1 MSIKRNRRASL
12 GIDTSR
18 RSLMLG
24 AAAAG
29 SLSALAVFKK
39 AHGLSTPIMSAGFT
53 NDKEDVDTVHYAQ
66 LHEGKG
72 VIDVKFFFR
81 QGKFAKPALLLTYA
95 IPPGASEGVHTHRPG
110 DTKMGSFDE
119 FYYIISGNG
128 EMQIAGNK
136 IPVAAGDHVFTPN
149 EVAHGIENTSESDVL
164 KVYLVAVIRE

>member
-1 MSIKRNRRASL
+1 M
-12 GIDTSR
+12 
-18 RSLMLG
+18 
-24 AAAAG
+24 
-29 SLSALAVFKK
+29 
-39 AHGLSTPIMSAGFT
+39 PPGFT
-53 NDKEDVDTVHYAQ
+53 IDKEDVDTVHYAQ

-128 EMQIAGNK
+128 EMQIAGNR

-149 EVAHGIENTSESDVL
+149 EVAHAIENTSESDVL
-164 KVYLVAVIRE
+164 KSISRGGYSRIAAIDLHLAIGGRTPTGRERAGVCNHRPTRDVVFKRAAPK